1 MTEMDFQV
9 KIEQLQLNQIQDLKE
24 KKDIKGYEKAAKEFE
39 SYFVAYLL
47 KKMRDTVPKS
57 GLMDP
62 GAGGEIYTSLMDEK
76 VAEGI
81 AGSGGL
87 GLSQMLIREWTA
99 DAMEKE

>member
-1 MTEMDFQV
+1 M
-9 KIEQLQLNQIQDLKE
+9 KIEQLQINQIPELKE
-24 KKDIKGYEKAAKEFE
+24 KKDVKGYEKAAKEFE
-39 SYFVAYLL
+39 AYFVSYLL

-81 AGSGGL
+81 AGSGGR
-87 GLSQMLIREWTA
+87 GSTPHTGEIGVMQGVG
-99 DAMEKE
+99 EKRKYM

>member
-1 MTEMDFQV
+1 M
-9 KIEQLQLNQIQDLKE
+9 KIEQIQLNQTPGLKE
-24 KKDIKGYEKAAKEFE
+24 KKDVKGYEKAAKEFE
-39 SYFVAYLL
+39 AYFVAYLL

-57 GLMDP
+57 GLLDT

-87 GLSQMLIREWTA
+87 GLSQLLIREWTA
-99 DAMEKE
+99 DAKENGENQL

>member
-1 MTEMDFQV
+1 M
-9 KIEQLQLNQIQDLKE
+9 KIEQLQINQIPDLKE
-24 KKDIKGYEKAAKEFE
+24 NKDVKGYEKAAKEFE
-39 SYFVAYLL
+39 AYFVSYLL

-81 AGSGGL
+81 AGSGGGGVCPVL
-87 GLSQMLIREWTA
+87 VREGSVA
-99 DAMEKE
+99 EMEEEKERI

>member
-1 MTEMDFQV
+1 M
-9 KIEQLQLNQIQDLKE
+9 KIEQLQLHQTSDIKE

-39 SYFVAYLL
+39 AYFVAYLL

-57 GLMDP
+57 GLLDP
-62 GAGGEIYTSLMDEK
+62 GAGGEVYTSLMDEK

-87 GLSQMLIREWTA
+87 GLSQLLIREWTA
-99 DAMEKE
+99 DAEEKG